1 MKEKTI
7 LALRADLLEMKDKH
21 LSVKEFCAQNNKS
34 SQSFYDKIAE
44 YKKTT
49 DVVVERF
56 NEIIG
61 LYNSIKRTKTDAS
74 YAPIPTKDVVAKIC
88 EEAVEKCS
96 MGSLFPEMEIEEKGS
111 IEEEIDSDD
120 RTQVSYTRNE
130 NGNIIRYNY
139 CIYRKGKDPLEGFL
153 TREETSL
160 IYNLYSAYGENE
172 TQKEVSKRFPQFS
185 IQDVKRLFK
194 AFGIYKANSPFPQ
207 HMLEE
212 FPEAELV
219 EIQLR
224 KKEANVLNK
233 LEIAEI
239 KHNEKL
245 VKKYIAENANLQR
258 QLDNVSKIKFEVLN
272 TPKINFRKIDKVDN
286 NFINLYLADMH
297 IGASM
302 GFAPLY
308 SENIRFGYNELER
321 RLSEVINN
329 IRTFGTFD
337 HINICLVGDMM
348 DCCGPT
354 NKTARLDHD
363 LPENMDGYEQ
373 ANGYITLITNFV
385 RNIASLGI
393 CKHINMYSVR
403 SGNHTGVVEYVATKA
418 LFATLQSEFISTTLF
433 DTFFGTFKEGDST
446 FILTHGK
453 DDKFMKRGM
462 PLNIDDKNKVLIY
475 EWLDDQGI
483 TGDNIHFIKGDLHS
497 SNYNSC
503 KKFDYRNV
511 LSLFGSSDYSAYNF
525 SRNSY
530 GVSYDLCLGNNLVRG
545 DFQNI

>member
-7 LALRADLLEMKDKH
+7 LALKSDLIYMKENH
-21 LSVKEFCAQNNKS
+21 LSIKEFCEMNGKKPKS
-34 SQSFYDKIAE
+34 IYDKVAE

-49 DVVVERF
+49 DVDMERY
-56 NEIIG
+56 NEIVN
-61 LYNSIKRTKTDAS
+61 LYESVKQQSDAS
-74 YAPIPTKDVVAKIC
+74 NTETCEVPTT
-88 EEAVEKCS
+88 
-96 MGSLFPEMEIEEKGS
+96 LFPEEETGT
-111 IEEEIDSDD
+111 IEEEIDTDD

-130 NGNIIRYNY
+130 NNNIIRYNY

-212 FPEAELV
+212 FTEAELV
-219 EIQLR
+219 DIQLR

-233 LEIAEI
+233 LEVAEV
-239 KHNEKL
+239 KHNERL
-245 VKKYIAENANLQR
+245 LKKYIAENAALQR
-258 QLDNVSKIKFEVLN
+258 QLDNVDKVKFSILN
-272 TPKINFRKIDKVDN
+272 TPEIEFKSVNKVDN
-286 NFINLYLADMH
+286 EYINLYLADMH
-297 IGASM
+297 IGATM

-308 SENIRFGYNELER
+308 DENVNFGFNELDR
-321 RLSEVINN
+321 RLNEVISKV
-329 IRTFGTFD
+329 RSFGSFD
-337 HINICLVGDMM
+337 HINICLMGDMM

-385 RNIASLGI
+385 KRIAALNI
-393 CKHINMYSVR
+393 CNHINLYSVR
-403 SGNHTGVVEYVATKA
+403 CGNHTGVVEYVATKA
-418 LFATLQSEFISTTLF
+418 LFASLKSEYISTTLF
-433 DTFFGTFKEGDST
+433 DSFFGVFNEKSEVFVLS
-446 FILTHGK
+446 HGK
-453 DDKFMKRGM
+453 DDKFCRRGM
-462 PLNIDDKNKVLIY
+462 PLNLDDKNKALIY
-475 EWLDDQGI
+475 EWLDDKGI
-483 TGDNIHFIKGDLHS
+483 TGNNIHIIKGDLHS

-503 KKFDYRNV
+503 RKFDYRNV
-511 LSLFGSSDYSAYNF
+511 LSLFGASDYSSYNF

-530 GVSYDLCLGNNLVRG
+530 GVSYDLCLGNNIVRG